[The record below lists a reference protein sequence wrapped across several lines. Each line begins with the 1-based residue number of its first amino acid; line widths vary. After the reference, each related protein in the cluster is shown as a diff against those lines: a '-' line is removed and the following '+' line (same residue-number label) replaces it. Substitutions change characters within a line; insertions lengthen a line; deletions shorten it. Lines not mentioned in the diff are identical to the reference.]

1 MTGSGAA
8 RGIGDRH
15 LSKVLPTTGS
25 TGAVRPN
32 AQLGD
37 QQRTSVP
44 ALGVALGR
52 KERCRGRA
60 GGRAGRRGRVSRTP
74 RRLDPGSSGAC
85 E

>member
-8 RGIGDRH
+8 RGIGVRH
-15 LSKVLPTTGS
+15 LSKVRSITGS
-25 TGAVRPN
+25 IGAVRPN

-37 QQRTSVP
+37 KQRTSVP

-52 KERCRGRA
+52 EERCRGRF
-60 GGRAGRRGRVSRTP
+60 GRTP